1 MFHASAW
8 GRAGRHEFKL
18 FVDRVEVAAR
28 LIGLSSELTAD
39 HSVRP
44 QAASNA

>member
-1 MFHASAW
+1 MRRLGGELVAD
-8 GRAGRHEFKL
+8 EFNL
-18 FVDRVEVAAR
+18 VVDRVEVAAR
-28 LIGLSSELTAD
+28 LIGLSSELTVH